1 MPSTPLSLHTCWPSH
16 THTDISLQ
24 HEQKYLLRNRSNCR
38 YRNRAQIARPVL
50 EVGLTVAIAASEE
63 SSLADAHRDAQR
75 FIVIAGE
82 EETPRTR
89 SQLIANECH
98 GLFNFVTAMST
109 LSSEYLCSES
119 KILRSPPFMPDH
131 PKPEKKSPPS
141 SKDFQVPP
149 IPKQTAGAV
158 TGAAIGSIAGP
169 TGAVVGGVIG
179 ALVGKA
185 AADGRPVRKA
195 VRRARAVSKSA
206 LKRHP
211 VKKSLPKS
219 RKASGRR
226 LRAKTAKRT
235 RARRSPATRS
245 HKRTVRAPRKLIRSR
260 QRSTSSGARQ
270 KRRSGRTENR

>member
-1 MPSTPLSLHTCWPSH
+1 MPSTPFSLHKCWSSH
-16 THTDISLQ
+16 THADISLQ
-24 HEQKYLLRNRSNCR
+24 REQKYLLHNRRNCR
-38 YRNRAQIARPVL
+38 YSNRAQIARPVL
-50 EVGLTVAIAASEE
+50 DVGLTGCNCHERRIVA
-63 SSLADAHRDAQR
+63 ADAHRDAQC

-82 EETPRTR
+82 ELTPRTR

-98 GLFNFVTAMST
+98 GHFNFVTAMST
-109 LSSEYLCSES
+109 LSSEYLFSES

-131 PKPEKKSPPS
+131 PKPEKKSTPS
-141 SKDFQVPP
+141 SKNLQVPP

-206 LKRHP
+206 PKRHP

-235 RARRSPATRS
+235 GARRSPATRS
-245 HKRTVRAPRKLIRSR
+245 HKRTVRASDRSIRSR
-260 QRSTSSGARQ
+260 QRSTLSRARQ
-270 KRRSGRTENR
+270 KRTSGRAKRR